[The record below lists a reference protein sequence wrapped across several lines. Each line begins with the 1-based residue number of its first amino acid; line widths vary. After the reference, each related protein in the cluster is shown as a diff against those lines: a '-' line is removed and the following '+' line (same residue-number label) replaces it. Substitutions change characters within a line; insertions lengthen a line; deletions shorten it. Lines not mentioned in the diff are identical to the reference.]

1 MFIAHRFPHSLPEES
16 IVKNVSEI
24 PILGKTL
31 GELQDR
37 AVKQSGGKWSTDGV
51 AQLWIR
57 EDVHVS
63 HQAITLFLE
72 KCRDSEKDVQWRA
85 EGAVGGFVQ
94 EIGFDDDTPMM
105 VWLVEP
111 DELDLER
118 LNQSETLLIDV
129 KPFFLPIPAP
139 QGVEKDLVSLP
150 LALEIVIPVGHWSQ
164 TLWGNLLSL
173 GPYLLRELV
182 TDNTV
187 KMIFR
192 LGMAMVLSRS
202 IDPQKIFLR
211 IVQKGKNCNIHPS
224 AVVEACVLGDFVT
237 IGANAVVRGCILRDR
252 AKVEDL
258 AVVEGAV
265 LSENAVVQ
273 RQGMVK
279 YAVLSE
285 GASVAGV
292 VQLGVLGRHA
302 GVKRGGYL
310 MDMNFG
316 GLVQVQCN
324 GVPKDAPLGLIGCS
338 VGEDTI
344 IGLGVAVAAGR
355 AVKPRL
361 KVVMHPD
368 QMLRSIAIER
378 EEIDEETTLVY
389 VDKGRLRRFHAD

>member
-182 TDNTV
+182 MDNSV
-187 KMIFR
+187 KTIFK
-192 LGMAMVLSRS
+192 LAIGMVLTLS
-202 IDPQKIFLR
+202 IDPKKLLIRF
-211 IVQKGKNCNIHPS
+211 VQKGKDCKIHPS
-224 AVVEACVLGDFVT
+224 AVVEASWLGDSVT
-237 IGANAVVRGCILRDR
+237 IGANAVVRGCILKDGST
-252 AKVEDL
+252 VEEL
-258 AVVEGAV
+258 AVVEVAV
-265 LSENAVVQ
+265 LSEDTVVQ
-273 RQGMVK
+273 RQAMVK
-279 YAVLSE
+279 YSVLSK
-285 GASVAGV
+285 GATVAGV
-292 VQLGVLGRHA
+292 VQLGLLGEKSS
-302 GVKRGGYL
+302 VKRGGYL

-316 GLVQVQCN
+316 GLVQVRYN
-324 GVPKDAPLGLIGCS
+324 GVAKTAPLGVIGCS
-338 VGEDTI
+338 VGAETT

-355 AVKPRL
+355 AVPANLRI
-361 KVVMHPD
+361 VMHPD
-368 QMLRSIAIER
+368 HMLRSITFDGEDT
-378 EEIDEETTLVY
+378 DEHSLLCVEN
-389 VDKGRLRRFHAD
+389 GRLRRLRVD